1 VKTAVWIML
10 TALPA
15 LTSLPLSAADWHDDR
30 NWKLNQQETLRRTFD
45 VSTGSGPKRLL
56 VDNVSGGIH
65 VTGSSGT
72 QVQVVVEQHIHAD
85 SNEAVAEAKHD
96 VKLDMSQQGNFVR
109 LYEDGPFRSDNGVNY
124 RGDNYY
130 GYRVEF
136 DYEIQVPFDTELD
149 LKTINRGD
157 IEVKKI
163 TGDYTVHGLNGG
175 INLEDVSGS
184 GSVRT
189 LNGKV
194 KVTFSKNPV
203 KNTEFKTLNGT
214 VDVYFQPGLNADL
227 HFKKLNG
234 GIFTDFEVTA
244 LPMPASSGGNENGRW
259 VYRSDRSM
267 SGRAGKGGPEL
278 SFETL
283 NGAIRLHSKTI

>member
-1 VKTAVWIML
+1 ML
-10 TALPA
+10 AAGAL
-15 LTSLPLSAADWHDDR
+15 LAADWHDER
-30 NWKLNQQETLRRTFD
+30 NWRINQHETIRRTFD
-45 VSTGSGPKRLL
+45 VSSGSGPKRLL
-56 VDNVSGGIH
+56 VDNISGSIH
-65 VTGSSGT
+65 VTGASGS
-72 QVQVVVEQHIHAD
+72 QVQVVVEQTIHSD
-85 SNEAVAEAKHD
+85 YNEAVAEAKRD

-109 LYEDGPFRSDNGVNY
+109 LYEDGPFRTNNGTNY

-130 GYRVEF
+130 GYRVEY
-136 DYEIQVPFDTELD
+136 DYEIQVPYDTELD

-157 IEVKKI
+157 IEVKKT

-175 INLEDVSGS
+175 INLEDVSGA

-194 KVTFSKNPV
+194 V
-203 KNTEFKTLNGT
+203 
-214 VDVYFQPGLNADL
+214 VYFQPGLNADL
-227 HFKKLNG
+227 RFKKLNG
-234 GIFTDFEVTA
+234 GIYTDFEVTA
-244 LPMPASSGGNENGRW
+244 MPLPSSNGNSENGRW

-283 NGAIRLHSKTI
+283 NGSIRLHSKTL